1 MEEMQNIEQKQE
13 VQEPQKKSYAG
24 LIILG
29 IVVALI
35 AIAAAVVGY
44 HHFYTKPLMQENEE
58 LKELAELE
66 KQEMEMQYREFD
78 LQYEQLQQTIKN
90 DSLIAQIEEERRKT
104 QQLLEEL
111 ERTKATDAAEIK
123 RLKAEIA
130 SLREVLKSYIVQVD
144 SLNRLN
150 QSLNEENTQI
160 KAQMTEATA
169 QITNLATERNQLKD
183 KVNIAAQLDATGFWV
198 TPKNKKGKDT
208 QKVKDVKRLAFGFTI
223 VKNVTAQNGQR
234 IVYARILKP
243 DNSLWG
249 QKGTF
254 TYENTSL
261 EYTEKKY
268 IDYTG
273 EEVKKAVAKG
283 YLVVKTIPAHGTAI
297 YTVEAETRLDRIIY
311 EAESAYNPSYQEL
324 ENNQFAGTGIY
335 AHDDNCRSGMKA
347 TWVGGNEDNN
357 LQFRHVY
364 SSDGGTKQLTI
375 AYLSGDDRKVTVEV
389 NGKRIEKL
397 TCNSGGYDKV
407 GTATISIPLQKGNN
421 TITLRNNRS
430 YMPDIDYIS
439 VK

>member
-1 MEEMQNIEQKQE
+1 MEEIQNNEQKQE
-13 VQEPQKKSYAG
+13 MEEPRKKGYAG
-24 LIILG
+24 LTILG

-44 HHFYTKPLMQENEE
+44 HHFYTKPLIQENEE

-243 DNSLWG
+243 DNSVWG

-254 TYENTSL
+254 TYESTSL

-273 EEVKKAVAKG
+273 EEVKVTMYSDVAE
-283 YLVVKTIPAHGTAI
+283 YL
-297 YTVEAETRLDRIIY
+297 E
-311 EAESAYNPSYQEL
+311 
-324 ENNQFAGTGIY
+324 AGTY
-335 AHDDNCRSGMKA
+335 
-347 TWVGGNEDNN
+347 
-357 LQFRHVY
+357 
-364 SSDGGTKQLTI
+364 
-375 AYLSGDDRKVTVEV
+375 
-389 NGKRIEKL
+389 RIFIFCDSQMIGQ
-397 TCNSGGYDKV
+397 TSF
-407 GTATISIPLQKGNN
+407 
-421 TITLRNNRS
+421 TL
-430 YMPDIDYIS
+430 
-439 VK
+439 K